1 MGAAASGACPVVY
14 PPGLRRTAR
23 DIAVLTRRN
32 LRHTVRLP
40 GVLLLSLVM
49 PVVFILMFTAVFGG
63 AVEAALPPAAAGKY
77 VNWLVPGLLAQF
89 ALFGG
94 AGTAAGL
101 ADDLAKGSIDR
112 FRSLPMTR
120 VAVLA
125 GRTLSDLCR
134 SALTLM
140 LMAVVGFAIGFRWQ
154 TDLLGMLAG
163 TGVALAFGYAW
174 SWVMAVVGL
183 LVRTAEAVQAAVYI
197 VVFPLGFTSAVF
209 VPTQTMPTWLQPF
222 ATHQPVTVTANA
234 VRGLILGP
242 GALPAGQT
250 VAGQVGLTLLWATAI
265 TAACVPLAVRA
276 YRRTV
281 T

>member
-1 MGAAASGACPVVY
+1 MGAASTACPVGY
-14 PPGLRRTAR
+14 PPGPRRTAR
-23 DIAVLTRRN
+23 DIAVMTRRN
-32 LRHTVRLP
+32 LRHMVRLP
-40 GVLLLSLVM
+40 GVLLLSAVM
-49 PVVFILMFTAVFGG
+49 PVVFVLMFSAVFGG
-63 AVEAALPPAAAGKY
+63 AVAQALPPAAAGAY

-112 FRSLPMTR
+112 FRSLPMAR

-125 GRTLSDLCR
+125 GRTLSDLVR
-134 SALTLM
+134 SALTLT

-154 TDLLGMLAG
+154 TDLVGMLAG
-163 TGVALAFGYAW
+163 IGVALAFGYAW

-209 VPTQTMPTWLQPF
+209 VPTQTMPSWLRPF
-222 ATHQPVTVTANA
+222 AEHQPVTVTANA
-234 VRGLILGP
+234 VRGLVLGP
-242 GALPAGQT
+242 GALPPGQT

-265 TAACVPLAVRA
+265 TAVCVPLAVRA

>member
-1 MGAAASGACPVVY
+1 MGAAAAAGCPVVH

-23 DIAVLTRRN
+23 DIAVMTRRN

-40 GVLLLSLVM
+40 GVLLLSSIM
-49 PVVFILMFTAVFGG
+49 PVVFILMFTYVFGG
-63 AVEAALPPAAAGKY
+63 AVAQALPPAAAGRY

-89 ALFGG
+89 ALFAG

-112 FRSLPMTR
+112 FRSLPMAR

-134 SALTLM
+134 SALTLT
-140 LMAVVGFAIGFRWQ
+140 LISLVGFAIGFRWQ
-154 TDLLGMLAG
+154 TDLLGLLAG
-163 TGVALAFGYAW
+163 IGVALVFGYAW
-174 SWVMAVVGL
+174 SWVMATVGL

-209 VPTQTMPTWLQPF
+209 VPAQTMPSWLQPF
-222 ATHQPVTVTANA
+222 AMHQPVTVTANA

-250 VAGQVGLTLLWATAI
+250 VAGQVGLSLLWATAI
-265 TAACVPLAVRA
+265 TAVCVPLAVRA